1 MLFSLLSIG
10 DYMSEAI
17 NIVFYIFNKFIN
29 LLFNEIQILEGV
41 YLGWVI
47 IVVIIFGIIFNS
59 LLNIPKLG
67 IMDTSKE
74 RKTKDHE

>member
-1 MLFSLLSIG
+1 
-10 DYMSEAI
+10 MSDAI
-17 NIVFYIFNKFIN
+17 NLVFYIFNKFSN

-67 IMDTSKE
+67 IINSVKE
-74 RKTKDHE
+74 RNSKDHE

>member
-1 MLFSLLSIG
+1 
-10 DYMSEAI
+10 MSEAI
-17 NIVFYIFNKFIN
+17 NLVFYIFNKFIN

-41 YLGWVI
+41 YLGWII

-67 IMDTSKE
+67 IMNMGKE
-74 RKTKDHE
+74 RNIKNHE

>member
-1 MLFSLLSIG
+1 
-10 DYMSEAI
+10 MSQAI
-17 NIVFYIFNKFIN
+17 NIVFYIFNKLIN
-29 LLFNEIQILEGV
+29 LLFNEIQIIEGV

-67 IMDTSKE
+67 IMNTGKERTSKN
-74 RKTKDHE
+74 HE

>member
-1 MLFSLLSIG
+1 
-10 DYMSEAI
+10 MSQAI
-17 NIVFYIFNKFIN
+17 NVVFYIFNKFIN

-47 IVVIIFGIIFNS
+47 IVVILFGIIFNS

-67 IMDTSKE
+67 IMNIGKE
-74 RKTKDHE
+74 RKSKEHE

>member
-1 MLFSLLSIG
+1 
-10 DYMSEAI
+10 MSEAI
-17 NIVFYIFNKFIN
+17 NIVFYIFNKLIN

-47 IVVIIFGIIFNS
+47 LVVILFGIIFNS

-67 IMDTSKE
+67 IMNTDKKE
-74 RKTKDHE
+74 KPNKHE

>member
-1 MLFSLLSIG
+1 ML
-10 DYMSEAI
+10 DAI
-17 NIVFYIFNKFIN
+17 NLVFYIFNKFIN
-29 LLFNEIQILEGV
+29 LLFNEIQILDGV

-67 IMDTSKE
+67 IMNTGKESKVKKNE
-74 RKTKDHE
+74 

>member
-1 MLFSLLSIG
+1 
-10 DYMSEAI
+10 MSEAI

-47 IVVIIFGIIFNS
+47 LVVIIFGIIFNS

-67 IMDTSKE
+67 IMNPDKE
-74 RKTKDHE
+74 RKSKDHE

>member
-1 MLFSLLSIG
+1 
-10 DYMSEAI
+10 MSDAI

-29 LLFNEIQILEGV
+29 LLFNEIQILDGV

-47 IVVIIFGIIFNS
+47 LVVIIFGIIFNS

-67 IMDTSKE
+67 IMRRDK
-74 RKTKDHE
+74 KDE

>member
-1 MLFSLLSIG
+1 
-10 DYMSEAI
+10 MSQAI

-47 IVVIIFGIIFNS
+47 IVVILFGIIFNS

-67 IMDTSKE
+67 IMNIGKE
-74 RKTKDHE
+74 RKSKEHE

>member
-1 MLFSLLSIG
+1 
-10 DYMSEAI
+10 MSQAI

-47 IVVIIFGIIFNS
+47 LVVILFGIIFNS
-59 LLNIPKLG
+59 LLNIPKFG
-67 IMDTSKE
+67 IMNLSNE
-74 RKTKDHE
+74 RKSKNDE